1 MNTATGELPA
11 ASQNRIHISLFFA
24 YSSNPVLDRG
34 VRIYPTRRLRYDW
47 RKQKQLNKY
56 GHCAEPFTLS
66 FPRSNLTF

>member
-1 MNTATGELPA
+1 M
-11 ASQNRIHISLFFA
+11 
-24 YSSNPVLDRG
+24 
-34 VRIYPTRRLRYDW
+34 RIYPTHRLRYDW